1 MSSFSFHSN
10 ETLLVYRRRVLLRIR
25 VSVSE
30 FTWPIFSRFD
40 NSCAGPDVLLD
51 AAPRAAGEV

>member
-1 MSSFSFHSN
+1 
-10 ETLLVYRRRVLLRIR
+10 VYLRVLVRIR

-30 FTWPIFSRFD
+30 FTWPIFSIFD
-40 NSCAGPDVLLD
+40 KFLRGAPDVVLD